1 MGTTR
6 EVRAHV
12 LAVVRICSAVAGLG
26 MGCGGAHADTLE
38 WALVQAYQNN
48 PSLNAQRA
56 SLRATDKSVP
66 QPLSGKLN
74 LAATGGHN
82 DQSATSAFPLGGVLI
97 NSPFAQSFYS
107 RTIGA
112 NGTYTLFNGFQTANR
127 APQAESPVDA
137 ARETYRVTEQ
147 QVLLDAATVYMNL
160 LRDGAVLDLQRRNVE
175 VLTKQLK
182 QTRDRFNVGEVTRTD
197 VVQAESRLAARRSQ
211 QLLAAQSQ
219 YVTSRA
225 NYRRVIGVEPGK
237 LAPGTPVDRLSPNVL
252 ANAIA
257 QGQAQSP
264 SVLAA
269 AYGVDVA
276 ELAVKISDG
285 ALYPNLMVTGYQGGG
300 EYSAVRQFKETLD
313 QQRLNLD
320 VNRDQ
325 ARATVLQSWGG
336 LDAAKAQVESTTA
349 RVNAAE
355 NALNGVREEARVGQR
370 TTLDVLNA
378 QQELV
383 NARVALVTA
392 QHGRVVASYT
402 LLAAVGALSMQR
414 LGLNVQIYDPMVHYQ
429 QVRDAWVGLRL
440 APQAASSSPLQ
451 TANTGIPQ
459 SVANLLLAP
468 RAVSSSLLRTANTT
482 IPQGVAFLLAPR
494 AASSSPLQT
503 ANTAIPQDIANLLQA
518 PRAVSSSPLRTANTT
533 IAQGIAD
540 LIQAPKPEEKHIAS
554 HVPRWVV
561 WLAADLSESKAW
573 ALYHERLS
581 RFASLIGDRQPV
593 VLFRELPGMG
603 HAKRY
608 VIALADEDR
617 APLDKFC
624 EKLTAAGS
632 TCDVMRNE
640 FGL

>member
-494 AASSSPLQT
+494 AASSSPL
-503 ANTAIPQDIANLLQA
+503 
-518 PRAVSSSPLRTANTT
+518 
-533 IAQGIAD
+533 
-540 LIQAPKPEEKHIAS
+540 
-554 HVPRWVV
+554 
-561 WLAADLSESKAW
+561 
-573 ALYHERLS
+573 
-581 RFASLIGDRQPV
+581 
-593 VLFRELPGMG
+593 
-603 HAKRY
+603 
-608 VIALADEDR
+608 
-617 APLDKFC
+617 
-624 EKLTAAGS
+624 
-632 TCDVMRNE
+632 
-640 FGL
+640 